1 MKRWD
6 KIQKRKTNKGSGGQ
20 IQRIQY
26 PLVKILEEESKP
38 KRRVNLIYFSIYRKI
53 NLMQKSNSRN

>member
-6 KIQKRKTNKGSGGQ
+6 KIQKRKTNKRNGGQ